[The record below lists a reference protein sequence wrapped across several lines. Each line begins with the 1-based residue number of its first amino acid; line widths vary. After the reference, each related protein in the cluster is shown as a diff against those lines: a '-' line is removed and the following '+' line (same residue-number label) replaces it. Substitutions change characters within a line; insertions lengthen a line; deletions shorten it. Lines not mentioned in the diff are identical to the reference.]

1 MSASSVK
8 RCEEKMETRKIVS
21 GKLGEIE
28 FQESDVITLSAPMLG
43 FPELNDFVLISNEKS
58 YPFLWFQSVQDVN
71 ICFILVEPEI
81 FFPDYKP
88 DVSKRDMKILNA
100 DEEKPPKLFGI
111 VVVPDQPK
119 NATVNLRA
127 PLAVNMEKKLAKQ
140 VILEDDKWQIKSPLF
155 QNQEK

>member
-1 MSASSVK
+1 MSANTLK
-8 RCEEKMETRKIVS
+8 KCEEKMETKKIVS

-28 FQESDVITLSAPMLG
+28 YTDNDVITLSAPILG
-43 FPELNDFVLISNEKS
+43 FPDLNDFVLISNDKS
-58 YPFLWFQSVQDVN
+58 YPFLWFQSVQDSD

-81 FFPDYKP
+81 FFPNYKP
-88 DVSKRDMKILNA
+88 SLNKREFKILNVKE
-100 DEEKPPKLFGI
+100 DKEIKLFGI

-140 VILEDDKWQIKSPLF
+140 VILEDDNWQIKTKLF
-155 QNQEK
+155 DEKE

>member
-1 MSASSVK
+1 MSTSSVK
-8 RCEEKMETRKIVS
+8 KCEAQMETRKIMS
-21 GKLGEIE
+21 SKLGEIE
-28 FQESDVITLSAPMLG
+28 FNEADIITLSAPILG

-58 YPFLWFQSVQDVN
+58 YPFIWFQSVQDAN
-71 ICFILVEPEI
+71 ICFILVEPGI

-88 DVSKRDMKILNA
+88 EISKRDLKILSIE
-100 DEEKPPKLFGI
+100 EEKDVKLFGI

-127 PLAVNMEKKLAKQ
+127 PLVVNVERKLSKQ

-155 QNQEK
+155 KNQD

>member
-1 MSASSVK
+1 MSANSVK
-8 RCEEKMETRKIVS
+8 KCEETMETRKIVS

-28 FQESDVITLSAPMLG
+28 FAETDIITLSAPILG
-43 FPELNDFVLISNEKS
+43 FPDLNDFILISNDKS
-58 YPFLWFQSVQDVN
+58 YPFLWFQSVQDAN
-71 ICFILVEPEI
+71 ICFILVEPDI

-88 DVSKRDMKILNA
+88 TLNKREAKILGA
-100 DEEKPPKLFGI
+100 EGEKDIKLFGI

-127 PLAVNMEKKLAKQ
+127 PLALNMERKLAKQ

-155 QNQEK
+155 PKQD

>member
-1 MSASSVK
+1 
-8 RCEEKMETRKIVS
+8 METRKIMS
-21 GKLGEIE
+21 SKLGEIE
-28 FQESDVITLSAPMLG
+28 FNEADIITLSAPILG

-58 YPFLWFQSVQDVN
+58 YPFIWFQSVQDAN
-71 ICFILVEPEI
+71 ICFILVEPGI

-88 DVSKRDMKILNA
+88 EISKRDLKILSIE
-100 DEEKPPKLFGI
+100 EEKDVKLFGI

-127 PLAVNMEKKLAKQ
+127 PLVVNVERKLSKQ

-155 QNQEK
+155 KNQD

>member
-1 MSASSVK
+1 MSTSSVK
-8 RCEEKMETRKIVS
+8 KCEEKMETRKIVS
-21 GKLGEIE
+21 GKLGEVE
-28 FQESDVITLSAPMLG
+28 FQESDIITLSAPMLG
-43 FPELNDFVLISNEKS
+43 FPDLNDFILISNEKS

-88 DVSKRDMKILNA
+88 EVSKRDMKILAA
-100 DEEKPPKLFGI
+100 DEDKSLKLFGI

-127 PLAVNMEKKLAKQ
+127 PLAVNMEKKLSKQ

-155 QNQEK
+155 KD

>member
-1 MSASSVK
+1 MSTSAAK
-8 RCEEKMETRKIVS
+8 KCEEKMETRKIVS
-21 GKLGEIE
+21 GKLGEVE
-28 FQESDVITLSAPMLG
+28 FEEADIITLSAPMLG
-43 FPELNDFVLISNEKS
+43 FPDLNDFVLISNEKS
-58 YPFLWFQSVQDVN
+58 YPFLWFQSVQDEN

-88 DVSKRDMKILNA
+88 EVNKRDLKILTAAENK
-100 DEEKPPKLFGI
+100 DLKMFGI

-155 QNQEK
+155 KDQD

>member
-1 MSASSVK
+1 MSANSVK
-8 RCEEKMETRKIVS
+8 KSEETMQTRKIVS

-28 FQESDVITLSAPMLG
+28 FQETDVITLSAPILG
-43 FPELNDFVLISNEKS
+43 FPDLNDFVLISNDKS
-58 YPFLWFQSVQDVN
+58 YPFLWFQSVQDAN

-88 DVSKRDMKILNA
+88 ELNKREAKILGA
-100 DEEKPPKLFGI
+100 ETLDEVKLFGI
-111 VVVPDQPK
+111 VVVPEQPK

-127 PLAVNMEKKLAKQ
+127 PLALNMEKKLAKQ

-155 QNQEK
+155 PKQD

>member
-1 MSASSVK
+1 MSANSVK
-8 RCEEKMETRKIVS
+8 KCEETMETRKIVS

-28 FQESDVITLSAPMLG
+28 FAETDIITLSAPVLG
-43 FPELNDFVLISNEKS
+43 FPDLSDFILISNDKS

-71 ICFILVEPEI
+71 ICFILVEPDI

-88 DVSKRDMKILNA
+88 TLNKRELKILGA
-100 DEEKPPKLFGI
+100 EGEKDIKLFGI

-127 PLAVNMEKKLAKQ
+127 PLALNMEKKLAKQ
-140 VILEDDKWQIKSPLF
+140 IILEDDKWQIKSPLF
-155 QNQEK
+155 PKQD

>member
-1 MSASSVK
+1 MSANPVK
-8 RCEEKMETRKIVS
+8 QCEDKMETRKIVS

-28 FQESDVITLSAPMLG
+28 FAETDVITLSAPILG
-43 FPELNDFVLISNEKS
+43 FPDLSDFILISNDKS

-71 ICFILVEPEI
+71 ICFILVEPDI
-81 FFPDYKP
+81 FFPEYNP
-88 DVSKRDMKILNA
+88 VLNKREWKILGA
-100 DEEKPPKLFGI
+100 EEEKELKLFGI

-127 PLAVNMEKKLAKQ
+127 PLVLNMEKKLAKQ

-155 QNQEK
+155 KNQD